1 MDTDLKSNDTFLLLE
16 IGEKF
21 IGNNIQINL
30 EKDSADVYSSYIF
43 LHKHKE
49 LNMSMHSNVLDT
61 TTAYAGNQ

>member
-30 EKDSADVYSSYIF
+30 EKDSAHVYSSYIF

-49 LNMSMHSNVLDT
+49 LNMRMRSNVLDT